1 VAARYHTQH
10 HERLLSLDGS
20 LDLAA
25 EVAAAYDEPLADESA
40 IPTYVVAQEVAR
52 DVKVVISGD
61 GGDEIFAGYRWYSR
75 LDRIERIRRRFGPV
89 GGWLAALRAGLPA
102 GPRAFQRIRR
112 GLAYLGGSTVENYFR
127 LVGYFDAGARRAL
140 LDPALAAG
148 LADDHLTAFRAHWRP
163 ELPLVRRL
171 QLLDL
176 HTYLPDDILP
186 KVDRASMRHS
196 LETRVPLL
204 DHRVVEHALK
214 LPLAAVYRRGTGKV
228 AFRDVAADLLP
239 EQVLLEPKQG
249 FGLKRPPGTGETFLA
264 REARHLE
271 SGVLVRRG
279 IIQKP
284 ALDDL
289 LARRDEGR
297 NPNRIW
303 LLFALDLWLAAHHD

>member
-1 VAARYHTQH
+1 MRSSI
-10 HERLLSLDGS
+10 RR
-20 LDLAA
+20 LAA
-25 EVAAAYDEPLADESA
+25 E
-40 IPTYVVAQEVAR
+40 
-52 DVKVVISGD
+52 
-61 GGDEIFAGYRWYSR
+61 
-75 LDRIERIRRRFGPV
+75 LD
-89 GGWLAALRAGLPA
+89 
-102 GPRAFQRIRR
+102 
-112 GLAYLGGSTVENYFR
+112 
-127 LVGYFDAGARRAL
+127 
-140 LDPALAAG
+140 
-148 LADDHLTAFRAHWRP
+148 DDHLAPLRVHWQP
-163 ELPLVRRL
+163 KLPLVRRL
-171 QLLDL
+171 QMLDL

-214 LPLAAVYRRGTGKV
+214 LPLAAVYRHGTGKV
-228 AFRDVAADLLP
+228 AFRKVAAELLP
-239 EQVLLEPKQG
+239 EAVLLQPKQG
-249 FGLKRPPGTGETFLA
+249 FGLQRPLDSDGTFLA

-279 IIQKP
+279 IVQRP